1 MQDLFVQLSR
11 QGQCSQQSL
20 QLIDEMSNHDVD
32 AMLSNSTPDHE
43 MGEVVEEIGQE
54 SMVIE
59 STQQELVD
67 RITTVYSQR
76 MMKLISITR

>member
-1 MQDLFVQLSR
+1 MSSCEDRVKAH
-11 QGQCSQQSL
+11 QQSL

-59 STQQELVD
+59 STQ
-67 RITTVYSQR
+67 
-76 MMKLISITR
+76 

>member
-1 MQDLFVQLSR
+1 
-11 QGQCSQQSL
+11 
-20 QLIDEMSNHDVD
+20 MSNYDVD

-43 MGEVVEEIGQE
+43 MGEVVEEIGEE

-76 MMKLISITR
+76 MMKLLSITR